1 MLFAGFSWLR
11 TQLGSVQKAP
21 FRWHNHPSYH
31 PRRFVYN
38 LEEPTAGA
46 PLDIA
51 LFADFGTGLY
61 PALYIAQQFN
71 LKRFPYAVHL
81 GDVYYAGRISEF
93 QDHFERPLNP
103 MLETTRFFMLNS
115 NHEMMSGS
123 QPYFDYVDA
132 KRSAHPESQEQEGSY
147 FCLRSSRFQL
157 IGIDTDYHEPGRIR
171 EPEAIEWLENVLREG
186 KRERRTNILLS
197 ANEPYEY
204 GKMTLQP
211 LLTEDLVRFVSERLI
226 DLWFWGNTHYCAL
239 FDVSPHTPFIGS
251 CIGHA
256 GYPYSRRQSGEP
268 LPAPVRFLE
277 ARARFPAW
285 TALRQDRGNNGYCI
299 LRLKADGTVDLNY
312 LDWMGNLRCEAALS
326 KATDQEPL
334 AVTRVQ
340 SHD

>member
-1 MLFAGFSWLR
+1 MAFALGAEKVDRHVLPLGFSFPGMTDEDTIDPTLTQFETPGNAIGWVLFAGFSWLR

-81 GDVYYAGRISEF
+81 GDVFSAGRISEF

-147 FCLRSSRFQL
+147 FCLRSSR
-157 IGIDTDYHEPGRIR
+157 
-171 EPEAIEWLENVLREG
+171 LR
-186 KRERRTNILLS
+186 S
-197 ANEPYEY
+197 
-204 GKMTLQP
+204 
-211 LLTEDLVRFVSERLI
+211 
-226 DLWFWGNTHYCAL
+226 
-239 FDVSPHTPFIGS
+239 
-251 CIGHA
+251 
-256 GYPYSRRQSGEP
+256 
-268 LPAPVRFLE
+268 
-277 ARARFPAW
+277 
-285 TALRQDRGNNGYCI
+285 
-299 LRLKADGTVDLNY
+299 
-312 LDWMGNLRCEAALS
+312 
-326 KATDQEPL
+326 
-334 AVTRVQ
+334 
-340 SHD
+340 

>member
-1 MLFAGFSWLR
+1 MA
-11 TQLGSVQKAP
+11 
-21 FRWHNHPSYH
+21 
-31 PRRFVYN
+31 
-38 LEEPTAGA
+38 
-46 PLDIA
+46 
-51 LFADFGTGLY
+51 
-61 PALYIAQQFN
+61 
-71 LKRFPYAVHL
+71 
-81 GDVYYAGRISEF
+81 
-93 QDHFERPLNP
+93 
-103 MLETTRFFMLNS
+103 
-115 NHEMMSGS
+115 
-123 QPYFDYVDA
+123 
-132 KRSAHPESQEQEGSY
+132 
-147 FCLRSSRFQL
+147 
-157 IGIDTDYHEPGRIR
+157 
-171 EPEAIEWLENVLREG
+171 ENVLREG

-268 LPAPVRFLE
+268 SPAPVRFLE

-340 SHD
+340 SHRCTGRRGSARPLPSAPGWP